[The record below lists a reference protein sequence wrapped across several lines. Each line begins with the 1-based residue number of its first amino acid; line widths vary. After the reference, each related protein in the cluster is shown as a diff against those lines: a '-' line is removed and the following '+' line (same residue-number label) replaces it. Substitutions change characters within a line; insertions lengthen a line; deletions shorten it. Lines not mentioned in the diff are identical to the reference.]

1 MSGMSLRKLTLA
13 AAVATIAA
21 TGAQAQEASLILATL
36 TPADNPASVE
46 LYRPWAQRVEAASNG
61 TLRID
66 VRDGAAIANLA
77 NAPDR
82 LDQDVIQVTEIIPAS
97 HPGKMP
103 LTEIAGLPLIA
114 KNGEIAA
121 VAMWR
126 LYKTGLLDAEL
137 KNYVPLWFHTFGI
150 SGIHLAKEPPSV
162 TDLRG
167 LKISISNKIQSDTI
181 SDLGGAPLFFSPPDV
196 YEAINRG
203 TVAGVITSLNT
214 FPLWRYA
221 EVTTFHIDV
230 AFSTPTSIF
239 AMTRKRYDA
248 LPAAARAALDGISG
262 EELSRRAGKSYDRQN
277 QEQHDIVAKGKG
289 QTIVALDAAQERV
302 WREKTAPIADDWV
315 KSHPGGGDKVLST
328 YRALVAAVEAG
339 K

>member
-1 MSGMSLRKLTLA
+1 MSVVIAWRITLA
-13 AAVATIAA
+13 VVLVAIAA
-21 TGAQAQEASLILATL
+21 PAYAQQATLILATL
-36 TPADNPASVE
+36 TPHDSQPTVE
-46 LYRPWAQRVEAASNG
+46 LYRPWAQRVEAASGG
-61 TLRID
+61 TLKID
-66 VRDGAAIANLA
+66 VREGAAIANLA

-82 LDQDVIQVTEIIPAS
+82 LDQDVVQITEIIPAS

-114 KNGEIAA
+114 KNGESAA

-150 SGIHLAKEPPSV
+150 SGIHLAKAPPSL

-167 LKISISNKIQSDTI
+167 LKISIANKIQSDI
-181 SDLGGAPLFFSPPDV
+181 IADLGGAPLFFSPPDV

-203 TVAGVITSLNT
+203 TVAGMITSLNT
-214 FPLWRYA
+214 FGLWKYA
-221 EVTTFHIDV
+221 EVTTFHIDI
-230 AFSTPTSIF
+230 AFSTPTSVF
-239 AMTRKRYDA
+239 ALTRKRYDA
-248 LPAAARAALDGISG
+248 LPAAARAAIDGISG
-262 EELSRRAGKSYDRQN
+262 EELSRIAGRSYDREN
-277 QEQHDIVAKGKG
+277 QVQHDAIAAGKG
-289 QTIVALDAAQERV
+289 QTIVALDAQQERV

-315 KSHPGGGDKVLST
+315 KTHPGGEKILST

-339 K
+339 R